1 MTSHEVAADT
11 CTKSLMLA
19 PLLAQADNGV
29 LDPACKKA
37 VVKVM
42 PYAGMANGDRLV
54 LHWSGLDA
62 EGQAYRHEATRYV
75 SQTQVGKDV
84 VFIVGGEHIG
94 ALDGGSLEVFY
105 TLSSRSLPTPVQSPQ
120 LQLNVGDVRYE
131 LLPVVANDAVG
142 GTLDPNRVDE
152 GTRVTIRP
160 YARMAAGDRVV
171 LSWEGTTPQTSFSD
185 RLNIES
191 FAVGHELSF
200 WVNPEFIA
208 PALGSSV
215 KIIYCIE
222 QHGQAPLYSQL
233 MQLSIG
239 PLERAPL
246 SAPIVLEAEE
256 GWLDLQDSID
266 GVTIVI
272 DDARTEE
279 GELVY
284 LKCDG
289 VNFSHR
295 DEREISREMA
305 GEPLV
310 FIVPYRFWREHQ
322 GSTIRVGYA
331 VERLDDVSQLSDVA
345 LVQVQG

>member
-1 MTSHEVAADT
+1 MSTFEIDT
-11 CTKSLMLA
+11 AKRVLSA
-19 PLLAQADNGV
+19 PQLVQAENAV
-29 LDPACKKA
+29 LDPASKKA
-37 VVKVM
+37 VVNIL
-42 PYAGMANGDRLV
+42 PYPGMASGDRLV

-62 EGQAYRHEATRYV
+62 EGLAYRHEVAHFV
-75 SQTQVGKDV
+75 SQRQVGKDV
-84 VFIVGGEHIG
+84 VFIVASPHIG
-94 ALDGGSLEVFY
+94 ALDGGYLEVYY
-105 TLSSRSLPTPVQSPQ
+105 TLTSRCLPEPVQSRR
-120 LQLNVGDVRYE
+120 LQLNVGDTLSGV
-131 LLPVVANDAVG
+131 LPLFVNDAVG
-142 GTLDPNRVDE
+142 GTLDPVRVGE
-152 GTRVTIRP
+152 GTRITIRP
-160 YARMAAGDRVV
+160 YARMASGDRVV
-171 LSWEGTTPQTSFSD
+171 LFWEGTTPETSFND

-200 WVNPEFIA
+200 WVSPEFIVSG
-208 PALGSSV
+208 LGSSV
-215 KIIYCIE
+215 TLRYCIE
-222 QHGQAPLYSQL
+222 QHGQAPLYSEP

-246 SAPIVLEAEE
+246 FAPIVLEADE

-266 GVTIVI
+266 GVTVVI
-272 DDARTEE
+272 DGARTEE

-289 VNFSHR
+289 TEFSHR

-322 GSTIRVGYA
+322 GSTVRVGYS
-331 VERLDDVSQLSDVA
+331 VERLDDVSQLSEVV